1 LLPPASEARVVKLA
15 ELSELN
21 DGIEKIKKGDVG
33 GLSSLLHKMQVETKD
48 MEARTKNFWH

>member
-1 LLPPASEARVVKLA
+1 MYLKARVVKLA